1 MFISFWLMFWGP
13 EEKHTMLSGSW
24 NEANVMKFC
33 QLKLKRKMLGR
44 FQDTANCGETSKIY
58 GQEWI
63 HQWEIFFLDEG
74 SVYTQQR
81 LRRVLFEKWLSYA
94 SIRM

>member
-1 MFISFWLMFWGP
+1 
-13 EEKHTMLSGSW
+13 
-24 NEANVMKFC
+24 MKFC

-63 HQWEIFFLDEG
+63 HQWEIFFFFWMWGPYIHSKD
-74 SVYTQQR
+74 
-81 LRRVLFEKWLSYA
+81 
-94 SIRM
+94 

>member
-1 MFISFWLMFWGP
+1 
-13 EEKHTMLSGSW
+13 MLSGSG

-44 FQDTANCGETSKIY
+44 FQDTANCGETSKIC

-63 HQWEIFFLDEG
+63 HQWETFLDVG
-74 SVYTQQR
+74 SVHTWQR
-81 LRRVLFEKWLSYA
+81 LRRVLFEK
-94 SIRM
+94 